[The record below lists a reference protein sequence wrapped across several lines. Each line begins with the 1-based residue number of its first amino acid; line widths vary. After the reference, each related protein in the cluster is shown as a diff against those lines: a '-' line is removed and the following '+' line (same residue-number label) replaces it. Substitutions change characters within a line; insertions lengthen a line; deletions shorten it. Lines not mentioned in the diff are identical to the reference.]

1 MDAMEAVAVIILV
14 VAIVVL
20 VYYYLLN
27 TPATM
32 NKLRSYVPTSADAHM
47 NEILGKSDDAE
58 YDLAK
63 EDGADENG
71 DSESMGRRIKV
82 KLSDIDMSSLSNEAF
97 SSKIDAFF
105 DAKSDQLIK
114 DWSLATTNDLEELES
129 KFNETTSNVDDLD
142 KSFKEFKKSSEEFQ
156 RLTEDR
162 LDDLDKRIESLENT
176 ESLENE

>member
-27 TPATM
+27 SPATV

-47 NEILGKSDDAE
+47 NEILGGSNQNVE

-63 EDGADENG
+63 EEVEGEKE
-71 DSESMGRRIKV
+71 DSGSMSKRIKV
-82 KLSDIDMSSLSNEAF
+82 KLSDIDMSSLNNEAF
-97 SSKIDAFF
+97 SNKIDAFF

-114 DWSLATTNDLEELES
+114 DWSLATTNDLEELEY
-129 KFNETTSNVDDLD
+129 KFSETTSNVDALD
-142 KSFKEFKKSSEEFQ
+142 KSFKEFKESSEEFQ
-156 RLTEDR
+156 KVTEDR
-162 LDDLDKRIESLENT
+162 LDDLDKRIESLENK
-176 ESLENE
+176 

>member
-14 VAIVVL
+14 AAIVIL

-27 TPATM
+27 SPETV

-47 NEILGKSDDAE
+47 NEILGNSNQEVE

-63 EDGADENG
+63 DEVSVKKG
-71 DSESMGRRIKV
+71 DSDSMSKRIKV
-82 KLSDIDMSSLSNEAF
+82 KLSDIDMSSINNEAF
-97 SSKIDAFF
+97 SNKIDAFF

-129 KFNETTSNVDDLD
+129 KFNQTTSNVDDLD

-156 RLTEDR
+156 KVTEGR
-162 LDDLDKRIESLENT
+162 LDDLDKRIESLENK
-176 ESLENE
+176 

>member
-27 TPATM
+27 SPATV

-47 NEILGKSDDAE
+47 NEILGRSNQDAE

-63 EDGADENG
+63 DEVSVQKG
-71 DSESMGRRIKV
+71 DSESMSRRIKV
-82 KLSDIDMSSLSNEAF
+82 KLSDIDMSSLNNEAF
-97 SSKIDAFF
+97 SNKIDAFF

-129 KFNETTSNVDDLD
+129 KFSETTASVDDLD
-142 KSFKEFKKSSEEFQ
+142 KSFKEFKESSEEFQ
-156 RLTEDR
+156 KVTEDR
-162 LDDLDKRIESLENT
+162 LDDLDKRIESLENK
-176 ESLENE
+176 